1 MKKKAPFGLID
12 FEEKSNQ
19 RGYFFMNI
27 INNKTFFEKI
37 TQVITGTTVSKVIKK
52 YNSDYRVQHF
62 DTLSHL
68 NSMLFFEFKGLSSLR
83 DLQTQTANSNKL
95 RKLIN
100 VPSVSQF
107 SRKNA
112 QRDYRIFEDLYY
124 YIVKY
129 AFNKFGQVR
138 LQKELPV
145 LKIIDS
151 TMIDL
156 PYKLAKL
163 LQYDHKQKRSAIKVS
178 TLFNGEYPEKIHV
191 VHGKTNDRKCIDDM
205 IKDKKAIYLFDRG
218 YFDFKWY
225 DKLTDDGYKFITR
238 QPSHLCIEEIKSTY
252 VRDDLIFDYEITM
265 GTDYSKNKTRNTY
278 REILTF
284 DENEEEVRILTN
296 IFDMPAKDFLN
307 LYRFRWQ
314 IELFFKWI
322 KQNLKIK
329 HCLGYNENSI
339 KIQLYTALIVYL
351 LLYILQKDIGNKVSM
366 LAVTRI
372 VRANLLERIEEVQM
386 FLSSA

>member
-1 MKKKAPFGLID
+1 
-12 FEEKSNQ
+12 
-19 RGYFFMNI
+19 MNI
-27 INNKTFFEKI
+27 INHKTFFEKI
-37 TQVITGTTVSKVIKK
+37 TQVITGTTVNRITKK
-52 YNSDYRVQHF
+52 YQSDYRVQHF

-68 NSMLFFEFKGLSSLR
+68 NSMLFFEFKGLNSLR

-95 RKLIN
+95 RRLIN

-112 QRDYRIFEDLYY
+112 QRDYRVFEDLYY
-124 YIVKY
+124 YTVKY
-129 AFNKFGQVR
+129 AFKKFGQVR
-138 LQKELPV
+138 LQKELPI

-178 TLFNGEYPEKIHV
+178 TLFNGEYPEKVHI
-191 VHGKTNDRKCIDDM
+191 VHGKTNDRKCINGM
-205 IKDKKAIYLFDRG
+205 IKDKESIYLFDRG
-218 YFDFKWY
+218 YIDYEWY
-225 DKLTDDGYKFITR
+225 DKLTDDKYRFITR
-238 QPSHLCIEEIKSTY
+238 QPSHICVEEIRSTY
-252 VRDDLIFDYEITM
+252 VEDDSIFDYEITM
-265 GTDYSKNKTRNTY
+265 GTEYSKNKTHNTY

-296 IFDMPAKDFLN
+296 IFDMPAKDILN
-307 LYRFRWQ
+307 LYRMRWQ

-351 LLYILQKDIGNKVSM
+351 LLYILRKDMGRKANM
-366 LAVTRI
+366 LAITRI
-372 VRANLLERIEEVQM
+372 VRANLLEQVEEAQM